1 MDNQPPTSQVYPL
14 GRALMVA
21 GLLGLPAAEIDHAA
35 PRIPAPTPG
44 RAAEYGRY
52 LTTISTCRDCHG
64 ANLSGGPI
72 DEPGA
77 PPAPNLTPAGALKG
91 WSEADFIN
99 TIRTGVRR
107 GGSQLRAPMPWQIA
121 GQMTDD
127 ELGAIFRYLRHFK
140 SALIKAGL
148 PMTTRFHD
156 LRHWCASLLIAYDV
170 HPKAIQE
177 ILGHANIT
185 TTLNIYGH
193 LLPKVLHSASECG
206 SPSIT
211 RRASAFQCAIR
222 GGAKGTRTPDP
233 LLAKQMLSQLSYRP
247 IKIEN

>member
-1 MDNQPPTSQVYPL
+1 M
-14 GRALMVA
+14 
-21 GLLGLPAAEIDHAA
+21 
-35 PRIPAPTPG
+35 
-44 RAAEYGRY
+44 
-52 LTTISTCRDCHG
+52 
-64 ANLSGGPI
+64 
-72 DEPGA
+72 
-77 PPAPNLTPAGALKG
+77 
-91 WSEADFIN
+91 
-99 TIRTGVRR
+99 
-107 GGSQLRAPMPWQIA
+107 RAPMPWQIA

-211 RRASAFQCAIR
+211 RRASASQCAIY
-222 GGAKGTRTPDP
+222 GGATGTRTPDP

-247 IKIEN
+247 KKL